1 MFEPPLVLNPDPEAE
16 TAEMLRLELPVFVRV
31 ISFAA
36 DVPTSTFPKLRLELV
51 ESTARTVG
59 GVELL
64 LAVVDVLPADGL
76 VDPPQ
81 PMMPSITI
89 KTIAKMSL
97 RALGSGISAG
107 ILKPCASFP
116 C

>member
-36 DVPTSTFPKLRLELV
+36 DVPTFTFPKLRLELV

-81 PMMPSITI
+81 PIMPSITI

-97 RALGSGISAG
+97 RALLRLA
-107 ILKPCASFP
+107 
-116 C
+116 